1 MGIEFHSMALN
12 RQISRLFESGFKG
25 LEGEFSQKRMIISG
39 TEEGIDLS
47 IDQSVDIVIC
57 WFVESLSGK
66 ESTGFLS
73 HLSDF
78 CR

>member
-1 MGIEFHSMALN
+1 MDIEFHSMSLN
-12 RQISRLFESGFKG
+12 REISRLFESGFKALCLALPQNG
-25 LEGEFSQKRMIISG
+25 MIISG

-47 IDQSVDIVIC
+47 IYQSVDIVTC

-66 ESTGFLS
+66 ESAGVLS
-73 HLSDF
+73 QRSNF